1 MTIFFSRLHRLV
13 HEVCSC
19 LLFLKDVYDLI
30 SIKQGR
36 YALLGGK
43 NMQKQ
48 YGRGCLFWWDKKEA
62 CGIGEEKEV
71 PGR

>member
-1 MTIFFSRLHRLV
+1 MRYVLV
-13 HEVCSC
+13 F
-19 LLFLKDVYDLI
+19 FLKDVYNLI

-36 YALLGGK
+36 QCFARWK

-48 YGRGCLFWWDKKEA
+48 YGRGCLFCWDKKEA

>member
-1 MTIFFSRLHRLV
+1 MRYVLV
-13 HEVCSC
+13 F
-19 LLFLKDVYDLI
+19 FLKDVYNLI

-36 YALLGGK
+36 HALLGGT